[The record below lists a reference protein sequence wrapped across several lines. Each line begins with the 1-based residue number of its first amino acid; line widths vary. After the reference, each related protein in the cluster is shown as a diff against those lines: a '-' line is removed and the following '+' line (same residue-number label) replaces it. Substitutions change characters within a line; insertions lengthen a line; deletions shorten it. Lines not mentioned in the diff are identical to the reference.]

1 MESNTD
7 DIKISGE
14 KKGSNNIIN
23 INKNNEDL
31 KEKDILYSSIINKK
45 INEKIYIPL
54 EKGYIDKFL
63 NNDKELICGYFNIK
77 FPLQIFDNQTCTVML
92 EEEESDDKERYEEN
106 EDDDEK
112 ENIDEEE
119 EEDDNE

>member
-63 NNDKELICGYFNIK
+63 NNDKELICGYFTVH

-92 EEEESDDKERYEEN
+92 EEEESDDKVRFEEN

-112 ENIDEEE
+112 ERNDDQE
-119 EEDDNE
+119 EEDNE